1 MFLHSGASLHGHE
14 YSNRPAPG
22 AGLALNRR
30 SPLLRSPF
38 AAPLARSNTAPPPAT
53 QSRYPPPQPARPDQT
68 AQPRQQPLQSCLP
81 QKPSSRLRWSTTE
94 EPVVRFQEPLE
105 VADGVSEKHDSVLGP
120 SSPAIVSEDE
130 GSCSEAS
137 EVGSGSAQG
146 TGRSRR
152 RRRPR
157 LPRKSSVFFL
167 AKPAPK
173 LVKKRLMKQLVR
185 PKLLLQLHHLSVDKR
200 PTPLLDIFPASTIAG
215 PALGGRFAK
224 RFPRVFG
231 VTGDRNEL
239 GSQDVVLLR
248 SEEYCTTADCQ
259 EGPVPDDDED
269 DEDNLNRRELVAILS
284 PLRLEDRTEIV
295 LDDGNVWV
303 AAPLANG
310 SFEFTHT
317 DAHGVNTTAR
327 WVRRSQVRGTTP
339 TPTAPVANFHPCPDN
354 SSPWA
359 TSVDEYKYTF
369 SIIDP
374 LSRRHPIMATL
385 TQNTLDVLENY
396 TTVSSSYGKY
406 PPSRPFGHSHSH
418 SHGVSSDEDD
428 DDEEGGAP
436 LPKPERQSKPVD
448 AATRNI
454 ISITAVWVTLRLGGI
469 MPAYTERTM
478 SLRSGAASRARN
490 GSIGGGPKSPVNSSA
505 TSSAATRREDTTASG
520 SQAPPMGGG
529 GGGDGG
535 ASLLPRRATST
546 GAAFIQRRMQMSDA
560 SDSERA
566 VAGASSLGLRSKSRR
581 MLSGDWNVSWK
592 RSSTPQSTTATA
604 ATATATAAH
613 IVGMSPVPPPPREP
627 QSPRR
632 DHHQS
637 STWPTSSSLGG
648 GGASLLPGG
657 SGRPGSAQ
665 PVSDHATGPQTRSE
679 RRAQSVRYRAPSPA
693 ALEAAVGLMGQQRS
707 HATASPATVDPN
719 SPAGA
724 LAALEGGLDASA
736 ANGGPGGADNAA
748 RADKG
753 WKRVSGWI
761 RRFGR

>member
-22 AGLALNRR
+22 AGPALNRR

-38 AAPLARSNTAPPPAT
+38 AAPLARSNTAPPSAP
-53 QSRYPPPQPARPDQT
+53 QSRYPPPPPQPARAAQT
-68 AQPRQQPLQSCLP
+68 TQPRQQPLQSCLP
-81 QKPSSRLRWSTTE
+81 QKPSSRLRRSTTE

-120 SSPAIVSEDE
+120 PSPAIVSEDE

-146 TGRSRR
+146 TGRRR
-152 RRRPR
+152 RRHRPR

-173 LVKKRLMKQLVR
+173 LVKKRLMKQQVR

-200 PTPLLDIFPASTIAG
+200 PTPLLDIFPAATIAG

-248 SEEYCTTADCQ
+248 SEEYCTTADCE

-269 DEDNLNRRELVAILS
+269 EEDNLNRRELVAILS
-284 PLRLEDRTEIV
+284 PLRREDRTEIV
-295 LDDGNVWV
+295 LDNGNVWV

-317 DAHGVNTTAR
+317 DTHGVNTTAR
-327 WVRRSQVRGTTP
+327 WVRRSQVI
-339 TPTAPVANFHPCPDN
+339 PTAPLANVHPCPDN

-359 TSVDEYKYTF
+359 TSVEEYKYTF

-406 PPSRPFGHSHSH
+406 PPSRSFGHSH

-428 DDEEGGAP
+428 DDEDGGAP

-469 MPAYTERTM
+469 MPASTERTM

-490 GSIGGGPKSPVNSSA
+490 GSISGGGPKSPVNSSSA
-505 TSSAATRREDTTASG
+505 ASSAAATRREDTAASG
-520 SQAPPMGGG
+520 SQAPSMSGGG
-529 GGGDGG
+529 GGGG

-546 GAAFIQRRMQMSDA
+546 GAAFMQRRMQMSDA

-566 VAGASSLGLRSKSRR
+566 VAGAPSSSSGLRSK
-581 MLSGDWNVSWK
+581 
-592 RSSTPQSTTATA
+592 TA
-604 ATATATAAH
+604 AQA
-613 IVGMSPVPPPPREP
+613 
-627 QSPRR
+627 
-632 DHHQS
+632 
-637 STWPTSSSLGG
+637 
-648 GGASLLPGG
+648 
-657 SGRPGSAQ
+657 
-665 PVSDHATGPQTRSE
+665 RSE
-679 RRAQSVRYRAPSPA
+679 RRTQSVLYGASSPA
-693 ALEAAVGLMGQQRS
+693 AVEATVGLMGQQR
-707 HATASPATVDPN
+707 ASPAPVDPN

-724 LAALEGGLDASA
+724 LAALEGGVDAASA
-736 ANGGPGGADNAA
+736 ANGGPGGVDNAA
-748 RADKG
+748 RADKA

>member
-22 AGLALNRR
+22 AGPALNRR

-38 AAPLARSNTAPPPAT
+38 SAPLARSNTAPPPAL
-53 QSRYPPPQPARPDQT
+53 QSRYPPPQPGRQAQT
-68 AQPRQQPLQSCLP
+68 TQPQQQPLQSCLP
-81 QKPSSRLRWSTTE
+81 QKQSSRLRWSTAE
-94 EPVVRFQEPLE
+94 EPIVRFRDQPEI
-105 VADGVSEKHDSVLGP
+105 VDGMAEKHDSVLGP
-120 SSPAIVSEDE
+120 PSPAIVSEDE
-130 GSCSEAS
+130 GSCSEVS
-137 EVGSGSAQG
+137 EVGSGSANAG
-146 TGRSRR
+146 GRSRR
-152 RRRPR
+152 RHKPR

-167 AKPAPK
+167 ARPAPK

-231 VTGDRNEL
+231 VTGDRSEL
-239 GSQDVVLLR
+239 GSQDVILLR
-248 SEEYCTTADCQ
+248 SEEYCTTADC
-259 EGPVPDDDED
+259 EVGPVPDDDD
-269 DEDNLNRRELVAILS
+269 DEDNLNRRELVAVLS
-284 PLRLEDRTEIV
+284 PLRREDRTEIV

-303 AAPLANG
+303 AEPLANG

-317 DAHGVNTTAR
+317 DAHGASTTAR
-327 WVRRSQVRGTTP
+327 WVRRSLAKGTTP
-339 TPTAPVANFHPCPDN
+339 SSPLANIHPCPDN

-406 PPSRPFGHSHSH
+406 PPSRPFGHGHG
-418 SHGVSSDEDD
+418 HGVSSDEDE

-469 MPAYTERTM
+469 MPTCAERTM
-478 SLRSGAASRARN
+478 SLRSSGASRVRN
-490 GSIGGGPKSPVNSSA
+490 GSINGGPKPPTSRSA
-505 TSSAATRREDTTASG
+505 TPSTAARRDDTATPEPQTPAFGG
-520 SQAPPMGGG
+520 S
-529 GGGDGG
+529 
-535 ASLLPRRATST
+535 ASLIPRRATST
-546 GAAFIQRRMQMSDA
+546 GAAFMQRRMQMSDA

-566 VAGASSLGLRSKSRR
+566 VAGAPSSGLRSKGRR
-581 MLSGDWNVSWK
+581 VLSGDWNVSPWK
-592 RSSTPQSTTATA
+592 RSSTPQPPASTA
-604 ATATATAAH
+604 AQ
-613 IVGMSPVPPPPREP
+613 IVGMSHVPPREP
-627 QSPRR
+627 QSPRK
-632 DHHQS
+632 DHS
-637 STWPTSSSLGG
+637 STWPIPSSGNVSLLGG
-648 GGASLLPGG
+648 S
-657 SGRPGSAQ
+657 RPGSAQ
-665 PVSDHATGPQTRSE
+665 PASDHAASQARSE
-679 RRAQSVRYRAPSPA
+679 RLTQSALYGAPPAA
-693 ALEAAVGLMGQQRS
+693 ALEAVGLVGQRS
-707 HATASPATVDPN
+707 HATATPTPVDPN

-724 LAALEGGLDASA
+724 LAALEGGVDASTA
-736 ANGGPGGADNAA
+736 AGGPGVDNVA
-748 RADKG
+748 RPEKG
-753 WKRVSGWI
+753 WKRLSGWL

>member
-22 AGLALNRR
+22 AGPALNRR

-38 AAPLARSNTAPPPAT
+38 SAPLARSNTAPPSAL
-53 QSRYPPPQPARPDQT
+53 QSRYAPPQPGRPAQT
-68 AQPRQQPLQSCLP
+68 PQPQQQPLQSCLP
-81 QKPSSRLRWSTTE
+81 QKQSSRLRWSTAE
-94 EPVVRFQEPLE
+94 EPVVRFQEQPEL
-105 VADGVSEKHDSVLGP
+105 VDGMAEKHDSVLGP
-120 SSPAIVSEDE
+120 PSPAIISEDE

-137 EVGSGSAQG
+137 EVGIGSANSG
-146 TGRSRR
+146 GRSRR
-152 RRRPR
+152 RRKPR
-157 LPRKSSVFFL
+157 LPRKSSLFFL
-167 AKPAPK
+167 ARPAPK

-231 VTGDRNEL
+231 VTGDRSEL
-239 GSQDVVLLR
+239 GSQDVILLR
-248 SEEYCTTADCQ
+248 SEEYCTADDC
-259 EGPVPDDDED
+259 ELGPVHDDDDE
-269 DEDNLNRRELVAILS
+269 ENLNCRELVAVLS
-284 PLRLEDRTEIV
+284 PLRWEDRTEIV

-303 AAPLANG
+303 GESLANG

-317 DAHGVNTTAR
+317 DAHGANTTAR
-327 WVRRSQVRGTTP
+327 WVRRSPAKATTP
-339 TPTAPVANFHPCPDN
+339 SLPLANIQPCPDN

-385 TQNTLDVLENY
+385 TPNTLDVLENY

-406 PPSRPFGHSHSH
+406 PPSRPFGHG
-418 SHGVSSDEDD
+418 HGHGASSDEEE

-469 MPAYTERTM
+469 MPASTERTM
-478 SLRSGAASRARN
+478 SLRSGGASRARN
-490 GSIGGGPKSPVNSSA
+490 GSMNGGPKPP
-505 TSSAATRREDTTASG
+505 TSRSGTPSAAAGREDTATPGPQTPAVG
-520 SQAPPMGGG
+520 
-529 GGGDGG
+529 GG

-546 GAAFIQRRMQMSDA
+546 GAAFVQRRMQMSDA

-566 VAGASSLGLRSKSRR
+566 VAGAPSSGLRSKGRR
-581 MLSGDWNVSWK
+581 VLSGDWNVSSWK
-592 RSSTPQSTTATA
+592 RSSTPQPTTSTA
-604 ATATATAAH
+604 AQ
-613 IVGMSPVPPPPREP
+613 IVGMSPVPPREP
-627 QSPRR
+627 QSPRK
-632 DHHQS
+632 DHS
-637 STWPTSSSLGG
+637 STWPHSSGG
-648 GGASLLPGG
+648 VSLLG
-657 SGRPGSAQ
+657 SRPGSAQ
-665 PVSDHATGPQTRSE
+665 PASDLVATQARSD
-679 RRAQSVRYRAPSPA
+679 RRAQPTLYGAPPTA
-693 ALEAAVGLMGQQRS
+693 ALEAAGLVGLRN
-707 HATASPATVDPN
+707 HATSTPGPVDPN

-724 LAALEGGLDASA
+724 LAALEGGVDASA
-736 ANGGPGGADNAA
+736 VAGGPGVDNAA
-748 RADKG
+748 RPEKG
-753 WKRVSGWI
+753 WKRLSGWL